1 MSGDLSLLLWVGLVV
16 AGIAAMQWGAARA
29 AAALDLY
36 RNAAGLTGT
45 VAGTLLG
52 VATATP
58 EISVNV
64 ASVAF
69 GWPDL
74 GLGTALGSNVPA
86 LPLAFLLAWLS
97 LRHVA
102 RAARREPR
110 AAVSPPQTTPVV
122 KPAAADVQAWPYLL
136 IVLLLAA
143 LTLPPPWAG
152 LQPVD
157 AAILVAA
164 WAIYASRAL
173 RRPRKPVAERSP
185 AAPPGTL
192 QRGLLAVPVIAGGA
206 LAAVLAARRLADAF
220 GASDLVVGLF
230 VVGLL
235 CALPESFGAWRLAR
249 DGRITLAISTA
260 MADGIVSLTLA
271 MVPPSLAGT
280 PVGDAPLYVANLA
293 LLVVVLGTYLVL
305 NHWRRGTELAGVRVA
320 AACGAYVV
328 YLVVVGVLLLRP

>member
-16 AGIAAMQWGAARA
+16 VGIAAMQWGAARA
-29 AAALDLY
+29 AGALEAY
-36 RNAAGLTGT
+36 RHGAGLTGT

-52 VATATP
+52 IATATP
-58 EISVNV
+58 EIAVNV
-64 ASVAF
+64 ASVGF

-97 LRHVA
+97 LR
-102 RAARREPR
+102 RAKQ
-110 AAVSPPQTTPVV
+110 PPAGDVVDGDTPVV

-143 LTLPPPWAG
+143 LTLPPAWAG

-157 AAILVAA
+157 AAILGAA
-164 WAIYASRAL
+164 WFVYARHAL
-173 RRPRKPVAERSP
+173 RKPRKPREER
-185 AAPPGTL
+185 PPKPSRGTL
-192 QRGLLAVPVIAGGA
+192 VRGLVAVPVIAGGA
-206 LAAVLAARRLADAF
+206 LAAVIAARRLADAF

-235 CALPESFGAWRLAR
+235 CALPESFSAWRLAR
-249 DGRITLAISTA
+249 DGRTTLAISTA

-271 MVPPSLAGT
+271 MVPPSLVGT
-280 PVGDAPLYVANLA
+280 PVGDRPLYVANLA
-293 LLVVVLGTYLVL
+293 LLVVVLGTYVAL
-305 NHWRRGTELAGVRVA
+305 NSWRRGTELVGVRVA
-320 AACGAYVV
+320 AACAAYAV
-328 YLVVVGVLLLRP
+328 YLAVVGVLLTR